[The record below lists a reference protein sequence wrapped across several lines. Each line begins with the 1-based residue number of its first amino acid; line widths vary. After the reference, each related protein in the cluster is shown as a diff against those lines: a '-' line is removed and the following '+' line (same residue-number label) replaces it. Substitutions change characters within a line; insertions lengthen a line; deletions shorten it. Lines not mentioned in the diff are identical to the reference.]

1 MALSIFSM
9 RYANTLLFTL
19 FFLILSNGAWAWER
33 GGGLVFER
41 LQAVGEG
48 SQDIHITTLRPTF
61 FVLQNYRR
69 DQDTIFA
76 RAEVSLLAMQRDSS
90 RVGRDIFFMGEIAG
104 GFLRKAGE
112 FNVGILLR
120 NRAQALNL
128 PSMDRY
134 EVFTRW
140 LWALG
145 PMLEWERFVFHL
157 LHIPDQGS
165 GIRQTRDNFEIS
177 LGHKFK
183 YQQREFFARV
193 FYGNNSI
200 EAVDT
205 RNYGLS
211 LDYFF

>member
-1 MALSIFSM
+1 MALSITSM
-9 RYANTLLFTL
+9 RYANALLFTL
-19 FFLILSNGAWAWER
+19 FFLLLNNGAWAWSR
-33 GGGLVFER
+33 GAGLVFER

-48 SQDIHITTLRPTF
+48 SQDVHITTLRPTF
-61 FVLQNYRR
+61 FIQKNYRR
-69 DQDTIFA
+69 DLDTIFT
-76 RAEVSLLAMQRDSS
+76 RAEVSLLAMQRDTS
-90 RVGRDIFFMGEIAG
+90 RVGRDIFLMGEIAG
-104 GFLRKAGE
+104 GFLRKAGD
-112 FNVGILLR
+112 FNLGILLR

-145 PMLEWERFVFHL
+145 PLLEWENFVFHL

-177 LGHKFK
+177 LGYKFK
-183 YQQREFFARV
+183 FQEREFFGRI

-205 RNYGLS
+205 RNYGLG
-211 LDYFF
+211 LNYFF